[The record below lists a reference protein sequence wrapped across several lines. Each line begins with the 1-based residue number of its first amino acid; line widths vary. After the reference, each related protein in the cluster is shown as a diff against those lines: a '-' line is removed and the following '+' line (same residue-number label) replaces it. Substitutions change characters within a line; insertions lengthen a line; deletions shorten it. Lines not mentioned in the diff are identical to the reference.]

1 MRGGTLTGT
10 PAEARQALVEN
21 GPISVAPVGDAELTE
36 HAQVI
41 DGFSVHDALIVASHR
56 VRDTEAVVTSDGVTR
71 DAGDEVIR
79 E

>member
-56 VRDTEAVVTSDGVTR
+56 ARDTEAVGTSNGVTR
-71 DAGDEVIR
+71 DAGDEVVR

>member
-1 MRGGTLTGT
+1 VRGGTLTGT
-10 PAEARQALVEN
+10 PAEARQALVGN

-41 DGFSVHDALIVASHR
+41 DGFSVHDALTVASHR
-56 VRDTEAVVTSDGVTR
+56 ARDTEAIVTSDGVIR
-71 DAGDEVIR
+71 DAGYEAIW

>member
-41 DGFSVHDALIVASHR
+41 DGFSVHDALTVASHR